1 MERNHAMMFVM
12 FMLTA
17 LALMVSNP
25 VQVTLPLGAAGWTEY
40 LTAPSSEAMAEYL
53 FAAAVG

>member
-25 VQVTLPLGAAGWTEY
+25 VRVTLPRGAAGWTEY
-40 LTAPSSEAMAEYL
+40 LTDPSSEAMAEYL
-53 FAAAVG
+53 FAMAAG